1 MIDPWFKLTL
11 LMLVAGTIGY
21 LAQRS
26 GLCMIRGVA
35 ELRAGRPTLLLAM
48 LLCGICV
55 WAFVP
60 LANYWH
66 INIPHVRYQ
75 WHVLFVLGGLVFGLG
90 TSANGGCSVST
101 MSRLARGDF
110 HMLATMIGW
119 IIGWCLWLAWAPSSE
134 HLIRLGPTPT
144 SYMIAEFLLLAT
156 ASFWAIRHS
165 AANRRLWLTIMGIGL
180 MSGLLFL
187 LQPQWSPSD
196 MVQHLTTALLHGS
209 SSAWPDS
216 ERYLLLLALLAG
228 MLVAAWLGHSF
239 VLMRFSLK
247 RVALHLIA
255 GTAMGVGAAMVMG
268 GNDLQLLLT
277 LPAASPAALVT
288 VASMLVGIYIGVLL
302 KRPLKRVGQLLG
314 AD

>member
-11 LMLVAGTIGY
+11 LMGVAGIIGY

-60 LANYWH
+60 LASYWH

-75 WHVLFVLGGLVFGLG
+75 WHVIFVLGGLIFGLG

-119 IIGWCLWLAWAPSSE
+119 IIGWCLWLAWAPASE
-134 HLIRLGPTPT
+134 HLIRLEPTPT
-144 SYMIAEFLLLAT
+144 LYRVAEWVLLVVV
-156 ASFWAIRHS
+156 SFWAIRDS
-165 AANRRLWLTIMGIGL
+165 AASRRLWLTIMSIGL

-196 MVQHLTTALLHGS
+196 MVQHLTTALLHEPS
-209 SSAWPDS
+209 SVWPDS

-239 VLMRFSLK
+239 ILARFSLK
-247 RVALHLIA
+247 LVALHLTA
-255 GTAMGVGAAMVMG
+255 GTAMGG
-268 GNDLQLLLT
+268 GSFYGD
-277 LPAASPAALVT
+277 
-288 VASMLVGIYIGVLL
+288 GR
-302 KRPLKRVGQLLG
+302 K
-314 AD
+314 